1 MVGSSSPRRGGGS
14 AVARRGEA
22 EGAFP
27 SPRPVPLPELVLAVG
42 VAGRCTRLP
51 QPAHINND
59 FSHIKILQ
67 PIPACGQARHG
78 SEPATI
84 PRNSG
89 DAVWMHKPSGG
100 MRGRARRQ
108 GRRGGVGGGA
118 PGGRGGGE
126 GLRQAR
132 QGPLG
137 MEQHRP
143 APLVLVQEG
152 AVLEVCHH
160 RVLALDARVR
170 DAAHL
175 HPPPPP
181 PQVPA

>member
-22 EGAFP
+22 EGALP

-84 PRNSG
+84 PWNSG

-100 MRGRARRQ
+100 MRGRARCQ
-108 GRRGGVGGGA
+108 GRRGGVGGGTGRKGRRGRA
-118 PGGRGGGE
+118 PAGPPGPPGNGTAPAGTACPRAGGSCSGSVPPSRSCPGC
-126 GLRQAR
+126 AR
-132 QGPLG
+132 T
-137 MEQHRP
+137 
-143 APLVLVQEG
+143 
-152 AVLEVCHH
+152 
-160 RVLALDARVR
+160 
-170 DAAHL
+170 
-175 HPPPPP
+175 
-181 PQVPA
+181 